1 MQKVALILAGI
12 GAPQKF
18 KTTVDFTHLRV
29 MPGGNVVCPHLH
41 GLIEKRLEFDFGVA
55 KDVGVRGAACGILP
69 QEVGKHPFFVLFGEV
84 DGFQINADDVRGA
97 CGINEILAAR
107 TVFAVVIVLPVFHKE
122 AGDVVTL
129 LLQKVGG
136 NGAVHA
142 PAHANDDVAHDVS
155 KKRLKGNEEL

>member
-18 KTTVDFTHLRV
+18 KTAVDFTHLRV

-142 PAHANDDVAHDVS
+142 PAHTDDDVAHDES
-155 KKRLKGNEEL
+155 EWLKGNKEL